1 MQDLGTLGGTNSYAL
16 GINNLGEVVGCSSPN
31 GSNATLVSEA
41 TLAFVYSAGQMY
53 DLNKLLV
60 ASRAGWTLTE
70 ADGINDVG
78 QIAVTGLS
86 TDGKTI
92 HALLLTPVK
101 VQGFEVLK

>member
-1 MQDLGTLGGTNSYAL
+1 
-16 GINNLGEVVGCSSPN
+16 
-31 GSNATLVSEA
+31 
-41 TLAFVYSAGQMY
+41 MY

-60 ASRAGWTLTE
+60 ASRAGWTLIE

-101 VQGFEVLK
+101 VQRFEVLK